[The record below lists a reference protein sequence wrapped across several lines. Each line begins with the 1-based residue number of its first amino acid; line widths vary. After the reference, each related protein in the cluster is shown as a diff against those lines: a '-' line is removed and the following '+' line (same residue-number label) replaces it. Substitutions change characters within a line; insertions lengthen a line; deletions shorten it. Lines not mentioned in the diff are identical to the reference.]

1 MGLALHLRTQ
11 PYFLFELFEQ
21 DAQVL
26 GKLDVVGPLAHAQRL
41 LIIIVSFLK
50 EASIV
55 SNFFAELLSPF

>member
-26 GKLDVVGPLAHAQRL
+26 LDVVDHYGTAQPL
-41 LIIIVSFLK
+41 LIVIVSFLK

-55 SNFFAELLSPF
+55 STFLRAAGPF